1 MTKTI
6 PNGSAMAMAV
16 ETAVQSRNR
25 NVRNSSNVSNRSD
38 ADDNNDGKENDN
50 EKAVAALT
58 ADVMSTIP
66 DQNLHKSAKDMIDS
80 LIASSI
86 AKISSK
92 GLTQSI
98 TSKDIPIPMPVV
110 ITEEMV
116 ATTHA
121 SPRGGVQET
130 ND

>member
-1 MTKTI
+1 
-6 PNGSAMAMAV
+6 MAVAV
-16 ETAVQSRNR
+16 ETAMQSRNR

-38 ADDNNDGKENDN
+38 VDDNNDGKENDN

-58 ADVMSTIP
+58 ADVMSNIL
-66 DQNLHKSAKDMIDS
+66 DQNLHKSAKDMVDG

-98 TSKDIPIPMPVV
+98 TSKDIPIPMSVV

-121 SPRGGVQET
+121 SPRGGAQET